1 MLTKFRNKD
10 GFTLIELIATMV
22 ILSVWSAVI
31 VKKVVAVSNSSERNA
46 LMQGIV
52 ELNTRESLTW
62 FNIKMSNTGYESD
75 EKIWEK
81 IDTNIGIEY
90 IWTSGPTRSGGELQ
104 FGSQSFVLPRNES
117 TKESPASWTP

>member
-10 GFTLIELIATMV
+10 GFTLIELIAIMV

>member
-10 GFTLIELIATMV
+10 GFTLIELIAIMV

-31 VKKVVAVSNSSERNA
+31 VKKVVAVSDSSERNA